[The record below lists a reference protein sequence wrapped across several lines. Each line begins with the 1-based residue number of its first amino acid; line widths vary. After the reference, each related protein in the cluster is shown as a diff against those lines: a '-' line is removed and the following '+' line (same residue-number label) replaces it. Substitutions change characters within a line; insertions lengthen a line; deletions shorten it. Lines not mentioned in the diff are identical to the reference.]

1 MLKEAHLLCHVFG
14 SPGLV
19 DGDDDEAAAAADFD
33 DDGQELGVG
42 CAKVRVVRV
51 ASDLHL
57 EEKFPGIR

>member
-1 MLKEAHLLCHVFG
+1 MLRQAHLLGHVLR

-19 DGDDDEAAAAADFD
+19 DGDDDEAAAAADFN

-42 CAKVRVVRV
+42 GAKVRVVRV

-57 EEKFPGIR
+57 EKKFPGIR

>member
-19 DGDDDEAAAAADFD
+19 DGDDDEAAASADFD

-51 ASDLHL
+51 ASNLHL
-57 EEKFPGIR
+57 EQTFPGIR